1 VINWVRRTARG
12 AERDRAGEGGRVRN
26 ISGDRMAD
34 DPIQRTY
41 RASQPPVR
49 QPSDAAPPSS
59 SDPLAE
65 LARLIGQNDPFGEY
79 GSGRSAADQ
88 PAVRPDYV
96 QAPASNVHANT
107 APDYADERYSGMAT
121 YGDGQYPP
129 KPAPAAAFSQPP
141 APQQYA
147 HDDYAD
153 PAYAGGAY
161 AQAEEGLYDPIA
173 ALSGTEEEHF
183 YDDAPPRRRMGILIV
198 AAVFTLGVI
207 GAAGVF
213 GYRALFG
220 SSAPSAPP
228 PVIKANTTP
237 SKIVPSADSKDPKSG
252 KLIYD
257 RVNNNAQNEKIVSR
271 EEQPIDIKDKPVNTV
286 LPQDQSAPDGSMQR
300 AALGTGVIGVE
311 PKKIHTIA
319 IHPDQVA
326 DGASASPPPASS
338 APASIPAPEPTKAP
352 MHAEPSAPAKP
363 AHLAAEPRPRPV
375 AHEKAPAQ
383 QTAAPSNAPLS
394 LSPNASTP
402 ARSIQRSVRTAA
414 VGTPARVA
422 PAREVARTTHAA
434 PTRIAP
440 AASSG
445 GGYAV
450 QVASRHNESD
460 AKVSFH
466 SLQAKYPKQLGGR
479 QLLIRRVDL
488 GAKGIYYRAMV
499 GPLGSAEEARKLCS
513 SLKAAG
519 ANCLVQKI

>member
-1 VINWVRRTARG
+1 
-12 AERDRAGEGGRVRN
+12 
-26 ISGDRMAD
+26 MAD

-49 QPSDAAPPSS
+49 QPSGTAPPSS

-79 GSGRSAADQ
+79 GSGRGTAEQ
-88 PAVRPDYV
+88 PAVPPDYMQV
-96 QAPASNVHANT
+96 PASNVHVDA
-107 APDYADERYSGMAT
+107 APDYTDERYSGMPT

-129 KPAPAAAFSQPP
+129 EPAPTAAFSPPP

-161 AQAEEGLYDPIA
+161 AQAEQGLYDPSA

-198 AAVFTLGVI
+198 AAVFMLGVI
-207 GAAGVF
+207 GAAGAF

-220 SSAPSAPP
+220 SSAPSGPP
-228 PVIKANTTP
+228 PVIKADTTP
-237 SKIVPSADSKDPKSG
+237 SKIVPAADSKNPKSG

-271 EEQPIDIKDKPVNTV
+271 EEQPIDVQDKPVNAV
-286 LPQDQSAPDGSMQR
+286 LPQDQSASDGSMQR

-326 DGASASPPPASS
+326 DGASASPPPATS
-338 APASIPAPEPTKAP
+338 APASVPAPAPTQAP
-352 MHAEPSAPAKP
+352 VHAEPAAPAKP
-363 AHLAAEPRPRPV
+363 ARLAAEPRPRPV
-375 AHEKAPAQ
+375 AHTEAPARH
-383 QTAAPSNAPLS
+383 TAAPSKGPLS
-394 LSPNASTP
+394 LSPNAPAP
-402 ARSIQRSVRTAA
+402 ARSSQRSVRTAA
-414 VGTPARVA
+414 VETPARVA
-422 PAREVARTTHAA
+422 PAGAAAPTHVA

-450 QVASRHNESD
+450 QIASRHNEAD

-466 SLQAKYPKQLGGR
+466 SLQAKYPKQLGER
-479 QLLIRRVDL
+479 QPLIRRVDL

-499 GPLGSAEEARKLCS
+499 GPFGSAEEASKLCS

-519 ANCLVQKI
+519 ADCLVQKI

>member
-1 VINWVRRTARG
+1 
-12 AERDRAGEGGRVRN
+12 
-26 ISGDRMAD
+26 MAD

-49 QPSDAAPPSS
+49 QPSGAAPPSS

-79 GSGRSAADQ
+79 GSGRGTAEQ
-88 PAVRPDYV
+88 PAVPPDYV
-96 QAPASNVHANT
+96 QAPASSVHADA
-107 APDYADERYSGMAT
+107 APDYAHERYSGMPT

-129 KPAPAAAFSQPP
+129 EPAPAAAFP
-141 APQQYA
+141 PQQYA

-153 PAYAGGAY
+153 PAYADGAY
-161 AQAEEGLYDPIA
+161 AQAEEGLYYPSA

-183 YDDAPPRRRMGILIV
+183 YDETPPRRRMGILIV

-207 GAAGVF
+207 GAAGAF

-220 SSAPSAPP
+220 SSASSGPP
-228 PVIKANTTP
+228 PVIKADTTP
-237 SKIVPSADSKDPKSG
+237 SKIVPAADSKDPKSG

-257 RVNNNAQNEKIVSR
+257 RVNNNAQSEKIVSR

-326 DGASASPPPASS
+326 DGASASPPPVSS
-338 APASIPAPEPTKAP
+338 APASVPAAAPTKP
-352 MHAEPSAPAKP
+352 PVHAESDAPAKP
-363 AHLAAEPRPRPV
+363 VHIAAEPRPRPV
-375 AHEKAPAQ
+375 AHAEAPARH
-383 QTAAPSNAPLS
+383 TAVPSNAPLS
-394 LSPNASTP
+394 LSPNAPAP
-402 ARSIQRSVRTAA
+402 ARSTQRSVRTAA

-422 PAREVARTTHAA
+422 PARAAAPAHAA
-434 PTRIAP
+434 PTRIAT

-450 QVASRHNESD
+450 QVASRHSEAD

-466 SLQAKYPKQLGGR
+466 SLQGKYPKQLGGR
-479 QLLIRRVDL
+479 QPLIRRVDL

-499 GPLGSAEEARKLCS
+499 GPFGSAEEASKLCS

-519 ANCLVQKI
+519 ADCLVQKI